1 MLNFWKFK
9 TFEINESIF
18 ELTRGRI
25 LNTSKY
31 LSVSV
36 KSMLD
41 MSLYVNPKKWVML
54 QNKNLVGPKKGF

>member
-1 MLNFWKFK
+1 MNPFSNLQEVKFK
-9 TFEINESIF
+9 
-18 ELTRGRI
+18 
-25 LNTSKY
+25 NTSKY